1 MMKNIKNIIAVLFVA
16 VIGSSCIDEDTVN
29 QERPGPV
36 VDPSLNIVVLNQQG
50 EPVSGATVD
59 FFANAEDYALEQNVV
74 KSEESNAEGIVT
86 LLPGDVDS
94 ERGNYFFSAS
104 SGSLRNWS
112 SSVSSG
118 YLYWSTGETVIE
130 TTLAPV
136 LPEFIDILGDYTL
149 TSYTY
154 PGNGNIIS
162 FAPECEQDDIF
173 TFRKDGL
180 LIRAEGANVCDEPT
194 EYQAPVSEAGEVW
207 SNWSLN
213 EDGTEINVR
222 DLDPFYDADAT
233 AGLTVDA
240 TTVTID
246 YGSGYVATLT
256 RI

>member
-1 MMKNIKNIIAVLFVA
+1 MMKNIKNILAILVLA
-16 VIGSSCIDEDTVN
+16 VISFSCVDEDTVN
-29 QERPGPV
+29 QERPGTDV
-36 VDPSLNIVVLNQQG
+36 EPSLSVVVLNQQG

-59 FFANAEDYALEQNVV
+59 FFASAEDYALEQNAV
-74 KSEESNAEGIVT
+74 KTAETNAQGVVT

-94 ERGNYFFSAS
+94 ERADYFFSAS

-112 SSVSSG
+112 SNVNSG
-118 YLYWSTGETVIE
+118 YLYWSSGETVIE

-136 LPEFIDILGDYTL
+136 LPEFLAILGDYNL

-154 PGNGNIIS
+154 PGNGNIIG
-162 FAPECEQDDIF
+162 FAPECELDDVF

-180 LIRAEGANVCDEPT
+180 VIRAEGTDVCAEPS
-194 EYQAPVSEAGEVW
+194 EFQSPVSEDGSVW
-207 SNWSLN
+207 SNWALN
-213 EDGTEINVR
+213 EDGTEIDIR

-233 AGLTVDA
+233 AGLEVDA

-246 YGSGYVATLT
+246 YGGGYVATLT